1 MTSRTTVASDRRRRK
16 TITALWMAVLSLGV
30 ILLIYWELTAILYIL
45 ATLSVTALLI
55 VVALSD
61 LAHTDKT
68 VGQLSP
74 SDDAAAV
81 ANGITSSYRNT
92 PSK

>member
-1 MTSRTTVASDRRRRK
+1 
-16 TITALWMAVLSLGV
+16 MAALSLGV

-55 VVALSD
+55 VVAVSD
-61 LAHTDKT
+61 LAHTDRT

-74 SDDAAAV
+74 SDDAAV
-81 ANGITSSYRNT
+81 ANGITPSYRNT